1 MTEYIIETKN
11 LTKRFGKDIA
21 VNSINMK
28 IERGENI
35 WITWQKWSW
44 KNYNYVHA
52 SKSVRTNI
60 R

>member
-28 IERGENI
+28 IERGKYMDYLAEMELEKL
-35 WITWQKWSW
+35 QQC
-44 KNYNYVHA
+44 VCF
-52 SKSVRTNI
+52 
-60 R
+60 

>member
-1 MTEYIIETKN
+1 MTEYSIETKN

-28 IERGENI
+28 IERGKIYGLVGRNGAG
-35 WITWQKWSW
+35 

>member
-28 IERGENI
+28 IERGNVKKYMDYLAEMELEKL
-35 WITWQKWSW
+35 QLC
-44 KNYNYVHA
+44 A
-52 SKSVRTNI
+52 CF
-60 R
+60 

>member
-28 IERGENI
+28 IERGKIYGLLGRNGAEKL
-35 WITWQKWSW
+35 QLC
-44 KNYNYVHA
+44 A
-52 SKSVRTNI
+52 CF
-60 R
+60 